1 MTDLEYAD
9 AKQAIRELDMNLSL
23 ADFLKQLYWVVFSH
37 HDEESMYVCSM
48 EKHCSFMGGAGA

>member
-9 AKQAIRELDMNLSL
+9 AKQAINDLDMTLPL
-23 ADFLKQLYWVVFSH
+23 ADFLKQLYWIVFLH

-48 EKHCSFMGGAGA
+48 EKHSSFIGGSGA